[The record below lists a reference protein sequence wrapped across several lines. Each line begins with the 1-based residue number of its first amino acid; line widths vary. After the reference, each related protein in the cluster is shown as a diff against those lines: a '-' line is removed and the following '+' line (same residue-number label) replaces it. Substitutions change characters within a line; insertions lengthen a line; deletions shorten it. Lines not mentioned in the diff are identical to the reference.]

1 MVVEAKNGMG
11 YVKKK
16 FDEPNL
22 RIQGGQVTSI
32 GKDITT
38 FPFKMWG
45 KEPQNSITSIT
56 PIIPNTTIFYALWA
70 NRPCRGWYE
79 KLFTVLLF
87 SYRGNSLKTNLYD
100 YSL

>member
-45 KEPQNSITSIT
+45 KEPQNSIYYYTDH
-56 PIIPNTTIFYALWA
+56 PKYN
-70 NRPCRGWYE
+70 N
-79 KLFTVLLF
+79 LLSCF
-87 SYRGNSLKTNLYD
+87 VGQ
-100 YSL
+100 